1 MIEAFVLNV
10 IVNVLGHYI
19 GDLLTSGQRTKR
31 RKELLALVEKMV
43 KENQDVQNR
52 PAMKIAVREL
62 DEIVARD
69 PDLTWQDDVLIIRE
83 TERIHK
89 TLPSPREAL
98 DELVKSVTVRR
109 RELGLPVAAEDVAPA
124 PARTP
129 VLGDLVP
136 ADDAIAPG
144 PRPNLRDEVLGL
156 PTAVRR
162 EKDRRRRE
170 AGGA

>member
-10 IVNVLGHYI
+10 IVNVLGRYI

-31 RKELLALVEKMV
+31 RKELIELIEKLVKQ
-43 KENQDVQNR
+43 NQDIQKR
-52 PAMKIAVREL
+52 PAMRIAVREL

-69 PDLTWQDDVLIIRE
+69 PDLAWQDDVLIIRE

-89 TLPSPREAL
+89 TLPSPGEAL
-98 DELVKSVTVRR
+98 DELVKSVTDRR
-109 RELGLPVAAEDVAPA
+109 RELGLPIAVEESPPE
-124 PARTP
+124 PARSP
-129 VLGDLVP
+129 VQGDLVP
-136 ADDAIAPG
+136 ADDTVLTG
-144 PRPNLRDEVLGL
+144 PKPNLRDEVLGL
-156 PTAVRR
+156 PTTVRR